1 VSYSLGNKDVM
12 LIELE
17 STGHL
22 EPGFERTHKHTVV
35 VSKNG
40 VEIRQYERF
49 GMGNN
54 KYAIHTE
61 SVPAPLGST
70 IDYPLFCKTFK
81 RQWFAD
87 PLDVRK
93 AVRMALKVSPS
104 QD

>member
-1 VSYSLGNKDVM
+1 MLVEFDATGN
-12 LIELE
+12 
-17 STGHL
+17 L
-22 EPGFERTHKHTVV
+22 EPGFERTHKHTIV

-40 VEIRQYERF
+40 VQIRQYERL
-49 GMGNN
+49 GMGNS

-61 SVPAPLGST
+61 SVPAPSGST
-70 IDYPLFCKTFK
+70 IDYTHFCKIFK
-81 RQWFAD
+81 RQWVVD